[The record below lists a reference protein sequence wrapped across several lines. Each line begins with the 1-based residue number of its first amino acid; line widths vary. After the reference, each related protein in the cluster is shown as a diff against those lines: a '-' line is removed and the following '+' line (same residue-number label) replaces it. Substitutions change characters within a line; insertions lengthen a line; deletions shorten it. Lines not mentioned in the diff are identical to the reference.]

1 MQRLSGRSWPACVAF
16 GGFCFF
22 VLRGL
27 GFRTQGLGL
36 AVGGLE
42 VSSGVQR
49 VLFLQ
54 YIWYDYY
61 LRFVLVA

>member
-1 MQRLSGRSWPACVAF
+1 MKPPRRPPTPKMPELEAL
-16 GGFCFF
+16 GGFS
-22 VLRGL
+22 GL
-27 GFRTQGLGL
+27 GFRVQGLGL